1 MKPVLE
7 TIQPSFGSSF
17 AVRKFHTQNNQ
28 KPLWHFHP
36 EYELVYVA
44 NGSGKRHIGQH
55 ISYYRNGELLLL
67 GPNLPHLTFANQ
79 SGQEQTEIVVQLKA
93 DFMGSDFLDTPEMM
107 AIRQLLHKAKG
118 GISFPSKVK
127 KHIGERL
134 EYLLQ
139 LPQFSKLL
147 CLLDILQE
155 LAQVTDYQLLNAE
168 GLTVEVNVQE
178 RERMI
183 VIHEY
188 IQNHFEEAITLDD
201 IAQEVHM
208 TVPAFCRYFKKLTNT
223 TFTKFVNDFRIAQA
237 CKLLAE
243 EDTSIAGVAFEVG
256 FNNLSHFNKMF
267 KEIMGKSPTEYREE
281 TGGFVM

>member
-7 TIQPSFGSSF
+7 AIKPNFGSSF
-17 AVRKFHTQNNQ
+17 AVRKFFKQNEK
-28 KPLWHFHP
+28 KPTWHFHS
-36 EYELVYVA
+36 EYELVYIA

-55 ISYYRNGELLLL
+55 ISYYRNGDLLLL

-79 SGQEQTEIVVQLKA
+79 AGQEQREIVVQMKA
-93 DFMGSDFLDTPEMM
+93 DFLGSEFLNTPEMA
-107 AIRQLLHKAKG
+107 AINQLLEKAKG
-118 GISFPSKVK
+118 GISFSSKTK
-127 KHIGERL
+127 KRIGERL
-134 EYLLQ
+134 EYLVQ

-147 CLLDILQE
+147 ALLDILQE
-155 LAQVTDYQLLNAE
+155 LAKADDYQLLNGE

-188 IQNHFEEAITLDD
+188 IQKHYEETITLDE

-223 TFTKFVNDFRIAQA
+223 TFTKFVNEFRIAQA

-243 EDTSIAGVAFEVG
+243 EDAPVAEIAFEVG

-267 KEIMGKSPTEYREE
+267 KEIIGKNPTEYRDEV
-281 TGGFVM
+281 GGVIV